1 MGLAS
6 VVTMP
11 QVQTMIV
18 HHLLKTGT
26 ESHQKMILELV
37 QVLDQ
42 LVVLW
47 LSQVAYL
54 AGHGQLLS
62 TQIPVTSLTC

>member
-6 VVTMP
+6 VVTMT

-18 HHLLKTGT
+18 HHLLETGT

-42 LVVLW
+42 LVVLR
-47 LSQVAYL
+47 LAEIAYRT
-54 AGHGQLLS
+54 GHGQLLS